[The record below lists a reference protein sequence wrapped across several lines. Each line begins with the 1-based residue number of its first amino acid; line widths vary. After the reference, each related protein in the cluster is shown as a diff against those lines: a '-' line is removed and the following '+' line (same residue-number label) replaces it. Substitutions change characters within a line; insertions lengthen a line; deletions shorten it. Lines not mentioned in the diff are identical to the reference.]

1 MDLNSLLIAAGSM
14 GGLGL
19 IFSVGLAIA
28 NRKLHVEEDPKIH
41 QIHEVLPGVNCGAC
55 GFPGCGPFAENVV
68 NGKADYNGCP
78 VGGQEVAED
87 IAEILGIES
96 ETSEEK
102 VARVMCQG
110 GIVETAK
117 KAVYEGIKT
126 CTAATLINK
135 GEKFCEYGCIG
146 YGDCVEACQ
155 FDAMYMNNN
164 GLPVVI
170 EDKCVGCGKCVE
182 ACPQG
187 IMEMHPVS
195 HKVLLRCK
203 NEDKIL
209 FARQVCTRACIGCGI
224 CVREAEE
231 GKLTMSNNLARID
244 YKKFGDDTKIPTEKC
259 PGKCFT
265 NSGEV

>member
-1 MDLNSLLIAAGSM
+1 MEINSLLIAAGSM

-19 IFSVGLAIA
+19 LFSIGLAIA
-28 NRKLHVEEDPKIH
+28 DKKLHVEEDPKIA
-41 QIHEVLPGVNCGAC
+41 QIYEVLPGVNCGAC
-55 GFPGCGPFAENVV
+55 GFPGCSAFAENVV
-68 NGKADYNGCP
+68 NGNAKYNGCP
-78 VGGQEVAED
+78 VGGPDVAD
-87 IAEILGIES
+87 DVANILGIES
-96 ETSEEK
+96 GTSERI

-110 GIVETAK
+110 GIAETAR
-117 KAVYEGIKT
+117 KATYDGIKT
-126 CTAATLINK
+126 CTAATLLSK

-155 FDAMYMNNN
+155 FDAMYMNDN

-170 EDKCVGCGKCVE
+170 EDKCVGCGECVK

-187 IMEMHPVS
+187 IMEMHAIS
-195 HKVLLRCK
+195 HNVLLRCK

-224 CVREAEE
+224 CVREADE
-231 GKLTMSNNLARID
+231 GKLTLSNNLAKID
-244 YKKFGDDTKIPTEKC
+244 YDKFGDDTKIPTEKC

-265 NSGEV
+265 N